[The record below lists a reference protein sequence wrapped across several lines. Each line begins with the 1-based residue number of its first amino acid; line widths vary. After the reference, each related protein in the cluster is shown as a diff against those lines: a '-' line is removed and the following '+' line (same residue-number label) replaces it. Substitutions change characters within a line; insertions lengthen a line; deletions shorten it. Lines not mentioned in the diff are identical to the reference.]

1 LDRNGWP
8 SRLNPLAWL
17 MSMPTL
23 CDLSILFIHVINIFM
38 GDSPNDAYRVIQKRD
53 MLSVVSVDFIDAMD
67 AVFCDVLGGCYV
79 LL

>member
-1 LDRNGWP
+1 
-8 SRLNPLAWL
+8 
-17 MSMPTL
+17 
-23 CDLSILFIHVINIFM
+23 M

-67 AVFCDVLGGCYV
+67 AVFCDVLVFRGCYV

>member
-1 LDRNGWP
+1 
-8 SRLNPLAWL
+8 
-17 MSMPTL
+17 
-23 CDLSILFIHVINIFM
+23 M